1 MQGYKQNGW
10 HSDSQG
16 VIMEKMLKTGT
27 TTIGIK
33 CKDGVVLAAD
43 RRATAGNLIV
53 DKRAEKV
60 HKLSDYFACTI
71 AGSVSE
77 AQLLIKL
84 IKAELKLKEMRTGKF
99 PTAKEAANLLG
110 GLLYSSIRRMS
121 MMPAVAHFLLGARDS
136 KGVHLYDLFPDG
148 SVTHVPDYV
157 SSGSGSVFA
166 YGVLESQYTANL
178 TVKEGI
184 ALATKAINAALQ
196 RDTYS
201 GNGIEVAVV
210 LPNSVEKVEVRE
222 LRYSL

>member
-1 MQGYKQNGW
+1 
-10 HSDSQG
+10 
-16 VIMEKMLKTGT
+16 MENMLKTGT
-27 TTIGIK
+27 TTVGIK
-33 CKDGVVLAAD
+33 CKDGIVLAAD

-53 DKRAEKV
+53 DKRAQKV
-60 HKLSDYFACTI
+60 HKLSDYFAVTI

-121 MMPAVAHFLLGARDS
+121 MMPAVAHFLMGARDHS
-136 KGVHLYDLFPDG
+136 GIHLYDLFPDG
-148 SVTHVPDYV
+148 SVTEVPDYV

-166 YGVLESQYTANL
+166 YGVFESQYTADI

-210 LPNSVEKVEVRE
+210 REESVEKVEVRE